1 MAEILP
7 FRGIRYSSAGKP
19 DLDKVVSPPYDVI
32 SSAQRKELHER
43 DQHNFVRLV
52 LGEDLPNDESCNR
65 FTRAGQYL
73 REWLRNGIFACD
85 DKPAFY
91 AYQQVY
97 KRRGRERTVSGFIAL
112 VKIHDYADRVI
123 LPHEKTLAKPKPGL
137 LALMRQT
144 RANLDSIY
152 SLYEDPSGAA
162 GEVISRTLAMPPASE
177 AHDYNGELHRLWII
191 DDSAAIRKLQDA
203 LADRQIAIAD
213 GHHRYETALAYRDE
227 IRQQHPNAENP
238 PSEYVLMTLVDADS
252 RDLTIFPTYR
262 VVGNVDAGRIAS
274 LPSELPKRFR
284 LQPSSPESLLDDMA
298 AAGHDALGAYLGNGG
313 GAYVLRAHPDR
324 LPVSVEGEPEPVR
337 RLPVTA
343 LHRLILD
350 ECLGIGAE
358 SLLNEANVTYTR
370 DERQAFAMVDREGY
384 QAAFFL
390 NETPVRD
397 VIEVA
402 KSGGKMPQKAT
413 YFYPKLLSGLVLR
426 LMNDPASEEVVT
438 L

>member
-1 MAEILP
+1 M
-7 FRGIRYSSAGKP
+7 
-19 DLDKVVSPPYDVI
+19 
-32 SSAQRKELHER
+32 
-43 DQHNFVRLV
+43 
-52 LGEDLPNDESCNR
+52 C
-65 FTRAGQYL
+65 
-73 REWLRNGIFACD
+73 
-85 DKPAFY
+85 
-91 AYQQVY
+91 
-97 KRRGRERTVSGFIAL
+97 
-112 VKIHDYADRVI
+112 
-123 LPHEKTLAKPKPGL
+123 
-137 LALMRQT
+137 QT

-152 SLYEDPSGAA
+152 SLYEDQSGAA
-162 GEVISRTLAMPPASE
+162 GEVISRTLATPPASE
-177 AHDYNGELHRLWII
+177 AHDCNGELHRLWII

-227 IRQQHPNAENP
+227 IRRQHPNAENP

-313 GAYVLRAHPDR
+313 GAYVLRAHQDR
-324 LPVSVEGEPEPVR
+324 LPVSVEGEPEPIR

-370 DERQAFAMVDREGY
+370 DEKQAFAMVDKEGR